1 MQALRAAENLEIGAE
16 SVPRASKAS
25 VWSKFIRNPMGMVGA
40 IVLVL
45 VIIGVIFAP
54 WLTAFNPIEQNLG
67 KAFLAPGIDG
77 HLLGTDS
84 LGRDVLSRML
94 YGGRLSLLIALVG
107 TLVGMG
113 IGIPIGVVSGY
124 YGGKIDSVV
133 MRIIDVMLAFP
144 YLLLSIVIVGGLGPG
159 LVNVTFSIAT
169 STIPFYV
176 RLLRGLAVG
185 VRNQQFI
192 EAARTIG
199 ASDLR
204 IMWNCVLRSI
214 LPYIIVNAT
223 LNIGY
228 VLLAVAG
235 LNFLGFGVQPPT
247 AEWGG
252 MLAENRSF
260 ITLSPVAVLAPGT
273 IIAVTVLAL
282 NLTGDALRDALDVSL
297 SDAR

>member
-1 MQALRAAENLEIGAE
+1 MEAQPSAKDLDFLAEQALSTR
-16 SVPRASKAS
+16 KAS
-25 VWSKFIRNPMGMVGA
+25 VWSKFIRNPAGIIGA
-40 IVLVL
+40 VLLLL
-45 VIIGVIFAP
+45 VIISAVFAP
-54 WLTAFNPIEQNLG
+54 LLSSFDPIEQNLG
-67 KAFLAPGIDG
+67 KAFLHPGAEG

-84 LGRDVLSRML
+84 LGRDVWSRL
-94 YGGRLSLLIALVG
+94 LHGGQLSLIIALIA
-107 TLVGMG
+107 TAIG
-113 IGIPIGVVSGY
+113 IGVGVPIGIATGY
-124 YGGKIDSVV
+124 YGGKMDSIV
-133 MRIIDVMLAFP
+133 MRFIDILLAFP

-159 LVNVTFSIAT
+159 LVNVTLSISI

-176 RLLRGLAVG
+176 RLLRGLTLG
-185 VRNQQFI
+185 VRDRQFI

-199 ASDLR
+199 ASNFR
-204 IMWNCVLRSI
+204 IMWNGIMKSI

-260 ITLSPVAVLAPGT
+260 FTLSPVAVLAPGT
-273 IIAVTVLAL
+273 AIAITVLAL

-297 SDAR
+297 SDN